1 MTMELLRL
9 FIAFSVGVF
18 AGRMSNKVL
27 AEEDFDGGDLVLTAV
42 VLIWVLS
49 RVVAMIDRSYQS
61 SPFIDGLMGLIAG
74 YFYKG
79 RKLPWKKEEKNAKKT
94 KSKKVAR

>member
-1 MTMELLRL
+1 MEILRL
-9 FIAFSVGVF
+9 FIAFTAGVF
-18 AGRMSNKVL
+18 VGRMSHKLL

-42 VLIWVLS
+42 VMIWVLS
-49 RVVAMIDRSYQS
+49 RIVAMFDRSYQS

-79 RKLPWKKEEKNAKKT
+79 KKMPWKKEDTNAKG
-94 KSKKVAR
+94 KSGKKVK